1 MNDRASFVRDRML
14 KQWSGMVP
22 VYTRLTAGNTERYAA
37 VLLEQ
42 VAPRLGERILDV
54 ATGPGVVAVMAAEA
68 VGPSGRV
75 VATDLAPEWGE
86 RVEARSRA
94 AGVTN
99 VEFRTMSADALD
111 LPDGSF
117 DVALCQF
124 GLMFVPEPVQAL
136 LEVKRVLRAGG
147 RLGVN
152 VWSTGDKVKLF
163 TATGSVP
170 QPYTPQAEPGQ
181 ELPTSLQLGEP
192 GLIERLVE
200 EAGFRDV
207 QSRRHTL
214 DWLQPEPE
222 EVWRVS
228 VLEGPPGLRDAV
240 QALPEAERHG
250 VHEAFV
256 SALEAYRRD
265 GEIRLPSEAIFVT
278 ATK

>member
-1 MNDRASFVRDRML
+1 MTDRASFVRDRML

-22 VYTRLTAGNTERYAA
+22 GYTQATAGNTERYAA
-37 VLLEQ
+37 LLLEQ
-42 VAPRLGERILDV
+42 VALRPGERVLDV

-86 RVEARSRA
+86 RVGARSHD

-99 VEFRTMSADALD
+99 VEFRAMSADALD

-136 LEVKRVLRAGG
+136 REMRRVLREGG
-147 RLGVN
+147 RLGAT

-163 TATGSVP
+163 TATGPVL
-170 QPYTPQAEPGQ
+170 QPYMPRPEPGQ

-192 GLIERLVE
+192 GLIERLVG

-207 QSRRHTL
+207 ESRRHTL
-214 DWLQPEPE
+214 DWRMLEPE
-222 EVWRVS
+222 EAWRRNV
-228 VLEGPPGLRDAV
+228 VEGPPGLRDAV
-240 QALPEAERHG
+240 LALPETERSR
-250 VHEAFV
+250 VHDDFV
-256 SALEAYRRD
+256 AALEAYRRD
-265 GEIRLPSEAIFVT
+265 GEIRLPSEAICVT
-278 ATK
+278 AAK